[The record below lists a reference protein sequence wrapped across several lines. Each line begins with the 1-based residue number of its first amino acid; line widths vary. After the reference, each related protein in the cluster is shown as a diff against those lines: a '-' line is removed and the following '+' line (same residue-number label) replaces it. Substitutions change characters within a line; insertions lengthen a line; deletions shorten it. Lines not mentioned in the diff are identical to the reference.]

1 MGCPMGGRE
10 FISEGE
16 VFDLVHIVPRITCIP
31 SPRKNESPIYDL
43 SFDCYSKI
51 KAWSTLLCCTE
62 LDVITNSIETKP
74 IEKKTHFH
82 INPYFPFMCNF
93 LPLILFLYNLIV
105 PIVIKRLVRDVP
117 DKHLYIY
124 IDCWQ

>member
-1 MGCPMGGRE
+1 
-10 FISEGE
+10 
-16 VFDLVHIVPRITCIP
+16 
-31 SPRKNESPIYDL
+31 
-43 SFDCYSKI
+43 
-51 KAWSTLLCCTE
+51 LCCTE

-117 DKHLYIY
+117 DKHLLLTIKLNEIKYIWP
-124 IDCWQ
+124 IWNKSKIWEI

>member
-1 MGCPMGGRE
+1 MMVVAVALTGSDGVGGRGKQMGCPMGGRE

-51 KAWSTLLCCTE
+51 KA
-62 LDVITNSIETKP
+62 
-74 IEKKTHFH
+74 
-82 INPYFPFMCNF
+82 
-93 LPLILFLYNLIV
+93 
-105 PIVIKRLVRDVP
+105 
-117 DKHLYIY
+117 
-124 IDCWQ
+124 

>member
-51 KAWSTLLCCTE
+51 KA
-62 LDVITNSIETKP
+62 
-74 IEKKTHFH
+74 
-82 INPYFPFMCNF
+82 
-93 LPLILFLYNLIV
+93 
-105 PIVIKRLVRDVP
+105 
-117 DKHLYIY
+117 
-124 IDCWQ
+124 